1 MTRRDDDDDDGL
13 SVCVVVVVNNTT
25 TKVVFSTSFSF
36 FFVVFV
42 VFASAWRM
50 EDADTRDDATAS
62 SSHNPL
68 ALAARHPKPPE
79 PPLAAAVVPSLG
91 ASTSPAAGVAAAPA
105 QKGGGPP
112 GGRDTETVVGQTAP
126 SAQIDRW
133 LHQTLSKMPVQN
145 WTVKQHHHRGA
156 SSYAAGDAAG
166 DAAAVD
172 VGDSF
177 GRMVIAPERVEA
189 LNGPIMRVDR
199 IDGETVDVNMNLHFR
214 AHFGKGQLED
224 GATAKNDASAA
235 NDGEEG
241 QKNGGRT
248 TLALGEVAHKD
259 ADGNAPRLVELKGDD
274 EEFHA
279 ATTRTTNVTPDDAY
293 ASPVDGR
300 YAVARYDGNIEDGES
315 RGFLY
320 SEHNDDN
327 NNSNSTRNNRAST
340 SELKTDALAEEFRID
355 AKNVRLLERIAVGGF
370 AEVFRGSYQGTLVA
384 VKQLLER
391 GKSVREKLE
400 NEVQTLARL
409 RHPNLLLF
417 MGYSLEPPLILTE
430 FMRRGSLHGILKS
443 EECFKVDGLRCLNIA
458 MAVARGMHY
467 LHSRSPP
474 ILHLDLKSPN
484 ILVDEKWRVKIAD
497 FGMSRVRFSTL
508 ASARSEFHGTPEWM
522 APEMLRAEPYDERA
536 DIYSF
541 GVVCWELLTARTPW
555 DDLHPMQVVAVVGYS
570 ERRLVLPPDWNK
582 RREELVLA
590 SSQRHLPLTQADE
603 LAFDAIASL
612 FDACSAKDVD
622 ARPKSFE
629 HIARALDAQ
638 AKTWRRSL
646 PPS

>member
-1 MTRRDDDDDDGL
+1 M
-13 SVCVVVVVNNTT
+13 
-25 TKVVFSTSFSF
+25 
-36 FFVVFV
+36 
-42 VFASAWRM
+42 
-50 EDADTRDDATAS
+50 
-62 SSHNPL
+62 
-68 ALAARHPKPPE
+68 
-79 PPLAAAVVPSLG
+79 
-91 ASTSPAAGVAAAPA
+91 
-105 QKGGGPP
+105 
-112 GGRDTETVVGQTAP
+112 
-126 SAQIDRW
+126 
-133 LHQTLSKMPVQN
+133 
-145 WTVKQHHHRGA
+145 
-156 SSYAAGDAAG
+156 
-166 DAAAVD
+166 
-172 VGDSF
+172 
-177 GRMVIAPERVEA
+177 
-189 LNGPIMRVDR
+189 
-199 IDGETVDVNMNLHFR
+199 
-214 AHFGKGQLED
+214 
-224 GATAKNDASAA
+224 
-235 NDGEEG
+235 
-241 QKNGGRT
+241 
-248 TLALGEVAHKD
+248 
-259 ADGNAPRLVELKGDD
+259 
-274 EEFHA
+274 
-279 ATTRTTNVTPDDAY
+279 TPDDAY

-622 ARPKSFE
+622 ARPKSLE
-629 HIARALDAQ
+629 HLARVGRASEDVETLVASVVILETSSSYPREHHPILMMMMVCSFRFIRRAALLALLGKKVVERQSSRSSICKKRTFRINNTLNIWTKKRTFLVQFRPRSSKPTPLLFFALSCLLFRLWRSFSSLLEIASKRE
-638 AKTWRRSL
+638 RERGRERSRVIVSL
-646 PPS
+646 AHTSSTQKKSKGFTTKEKH

>member
-1 MTRRDDDDDDGL
+1 
-13 SVCVVVVVNNTT
+13 
-25 TKVVFSTSFSF
+25 
-36 FFVVFV
+36 
-42 VFASAWRM
+42 M
-50 EDADTRDDATAS
+50 EDADTRDATAS
-62 SSHNPL
+62 PDGGGEKDAVINPL
-68 ALAARHPKPPE
+68 ALARHPPPE
-79 PPLAAAVVPSLG
+79 PPLAAVVPSLG
-91 ASTSPAAGVAAAPA
+91 ASSPKGAAA
-105 QKGGGPP
+105 QKGP
-112 GGRDTETVVGQTAP
+112 GGRDAETVVGQTAP

-145 WTVKQHHHRGA
+145 WTVKHHGA
-156 SSYAAGDAAG
+156 SYAAADGSGGDAA
-166 DAAAVD
+166 AKAAVD

-214 AHFGKGQLED
+214 AHFGKGQLE
-224 GATAKNDASAA
+224 GANATAAAA

-241 QKNGGRT
+241 QKNGGPT

-279 ATTRTTNVTPDDAY
+279 ATTRTTNVTTDDTY
-293 ASPVDGR
+293 ASLIDGR

-340 SELKTDALAEEFRID
+340 SELKTNALAEEFRID

-646 PPS
+646 PPSS

>member
-1 MTRRDDDDDDGL
+1 MEKEE
-13 SVCVVVVVNNTT
+13 TT
-25 TKVVFSTSFSF
+25 TES
-36 FFVVFV
+36 
-42 VFASAWRM
+42 
-50 EDADTRDDATAS
+50 
-62 SSHNPL
+62 NPL
-68 ALAARHPKPPE
+68 ALARAPTPDV
-79 PPLAAAVVPSLG
+79 VVPAALG
-91 ASTSPAAGVAAAPA
+91 APAKKQPTSASASSS
-105 QKGGGPP
+105 Q
-112 GGRDTETVVGQTAP
+112 RETLVGQTAP
-126 SAQIDRW
+126 SAQIDQW
-133 LHQTLSKMPVQN
+133 LQQTLSKMPVQSWN
-145 WTVKQHHHRGA
+145 VT
-156 SSYAAGDAAG
+156 SSSSQDAGGGEGSTARTTAM
-166 DAAAVD
+166 
-172 VGDSF
+172 SF
-177 GRMVIAPERVEA
+177 ERMAIAPERVEA

-214 AHFGKGQLED
+214 AHFGKGQLENS
-224 GATAKNDASAA
+224 TASSSAA
-235 NDGEEG
+235 NASANGTEDGG
-241 QKNGGRT
+241 QKKGEPA
-248 TLALGEVAHKD
+248 LALGEKAHDSNFKTT
-259 ADGNAPRLVELKGDD
+259 ASGSSPRLVELRGDD

-279 ATTRTTNVTPDDAY
+279 ATTISNAINDAY

-300 YAVARYDGNIEDGES
+300 YAVARYDGNIADGDS

-320 SEHNDDN
+320 SEYEDDDSARN
-327 NNSNSTRNNRAST
+327 NNNIANNGAST
-340 SELKTDALAEEFRID
+340 SKQKTDALSEEFRID

-370 AEVFRGSYQGTLVA
+370 AEVFRGSYQGTVVA

-417 MGYSLEPPLILTE
+417 MGYALEPPLILTE

-443 EECFKVDGLRCLNIA
+443 DECFKVDGLRCLNIA

-536 DIYSF
+536 DVYSF
-541 GVVCWELLTARTPW
+541 GVVCWELLTTRTPW

-570 ERRLVLPPDWNK
+570 ERRLVLPTDWNK
-582 RREELVLA
+582 RREDLILA
-590 SSQRHLPLTQADE
+590 SSQRQLPLTQADE
-603 LAFDAIASL
+603 LAFNSISKL
-612 FDACSAKDVD
+612 FQACAAKDVD
-622 ARPKSFE
+622 ERPKSFE
-629 HIARALDAQ
+629 FILHSLETETN
-638 AKTWRRSL
+638 TWRRLL
-646 PPS
+646 PPSSSSTTTSSAAPAAATARTSATARDQ

>member
-1 MTRRDDDDDDGL
+1 
-13 SVCVVVVVNNTT
+13 
-25 TKVVFSTSFSF
+25 
-36 FFVVFV
+36 
-42 VFASAWRM
+42 M
-50 EDADTRDDATAS
+50 EDADTRDATAS
-62 SSHNPL
+62 PDAGGEKDAVINPL
-68 ALAARHPKPPE
+68 ALARHPPPE
-79 PPLAAAVVPSLG
+79 PPLAVVVPSLG
-91 ASTSPAAGVAAAPA
+91 ASSPKGAAA
-105 QKGGGPP
+105 QKGP
-112 GGRDTETVVGQTAP
+112 GGRDAETVVGQTAP

-145 WTVKQHHHRGA
+145 WTVKHHGA
-156 SSYAAGDAAG
+156 SYAAADGSGGDAA
-166 DAAAVD
+166 AKAAVD

-214 AHFGKGQLED
+214 AHFGKGQLE
-224 GATAKNDASAA
+224 GANATAAAA

-241 QKNGGRT
+241 QKNGGPT

-279 ATTRTTNVTPDDAY
+279 ATTRTTNVTTDDTY
-293 ASPVDGR
+293 ASLIDGR

-340 SELKTDALAEEFRID
+340 SELKTNALAEEFRID

-646 PPS
+646 PPSS